1 MMRVADHV
9 GRLCLTRVTPLV
21 VSNGRGAGPRRN
33 RRCLSERCTHP
44 PGSVVTQG
52 PAEAEA
58 ILAEVTIGSA

>member
-1 MMRVADHV
+1 MRVADHV

-21 VSNGRGAGPRRN
+21 VSSGRGAGRRRN
-33 RRCLSERCTHP
+33 RRCLSEGRTRP

-52 PAEAEA
+52 LAEAEA